1 VLGAEVLKGLTIGRA
16 KSGIVS
22 GVLFDVVSTNS
33 GTPRLKMGSFRK
45 RYAQHRVG
53 TRSREMDAE
62 TSLRRRPL
70 NKNSRIQC
78 VGPASKNGAMATKC
92 GKSGFENLNRR

>member
-53 TRSREMDAE
+53 TRSRENVFAAPAFE
-62 TSLRRRPL
+62 Q
-70 NKNSRIQC
+70 NSRIQC